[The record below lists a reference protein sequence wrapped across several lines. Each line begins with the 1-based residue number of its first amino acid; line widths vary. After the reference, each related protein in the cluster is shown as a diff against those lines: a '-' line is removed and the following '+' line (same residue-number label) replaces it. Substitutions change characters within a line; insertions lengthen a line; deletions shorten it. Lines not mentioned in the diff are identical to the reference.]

1 MAGLSL
7 AAAKFTCVSARA
19 GRAGGRAGG
28 GRLTE
33 QVAIKQLSSNAVA
46 TSHTA
51 SQAFMAAA
59 GRGAVEDVSSS

>member
-1 MAGLSL
+1 V
-7 AAAKFTCVSARA
+7 FRRA
-19 GRAGGRAGG
+19 LGGRAGGR
-28 GRLTE
+28 RLTE